1 MENNYFFPNQEGSDP
16 QVHLPEYETYQENT
30 QGVTGMG
37 HPPSSQYTQAH
48 PEITPDYEDCI
59 QQDDGQF
66 PSQSTKTKNQVPQY
80 HNSSTQPN
88 AYYAMNSGQPLIP
101 PPNPYDIPGYIS
113 QVSPHQATSPV
124 SMNRPTSPQAM
135 YYAAHV
141 GQVNYP
147 MHHYQKPSLARA
159 ESCTPTSTISSAWN
173 CTPSNTISS
182 AWNGT
187 PASTISRVGN
197 CTPTSTLSRAFNCTP
212 SNTISSAWN
221 GTPASTISRVGNCTP
236 TSTLSRAFNCTPSNT
251 ISSAWNGTPASTI
264 SRVGNC
270 TPTSTLSRAFNCTP
284 SNTIFSAW
292 NGTPTSTISSACCY
306 TTTSTISRAGSFAT
320 RSTIS
325 SAWNGTATS
334 TISRAESFAPSSI
347 ISRALECTP
356 TSTIS
361 NTLSCPPTNTISVT
375 GNCTLTRTIPQAST
389 GKVVSNVED
398 QSSMTELKEF
408 AQKVKKQRE
417 SLRLTQ
423 ENVGDGLGVL
433 YKKSFSQTT
442 ISRFEAVQL
451 TLTNMRKLKPMLERF
466 YKEVETNTAIRKIV
480 DRGGKPNNSV
490 KRKKRTFIDEK
501 TKQKLEENYK
511 RFPHPSKVEIESI
524 STEIELT
531 CDVVNTWF
539 CNRRQQEKKEL
550 NKCLKEEAVASGNC
564 AQPISTPNTGTCAK
578 PPVTV
583 PQPCLIDMT
592 GLNRTPYMA
601 INDQNE
607 QFIQHAMQSMH
618 TGNYTQL
625 TML

>member
-1 MENNYFFPNQEGSDP
+1 MENNYFFTNEEGSDP
-16 QVHLPEYETYQENT
+16 QVPPPEYETYQENT

-37 HPPSSQYTQAH
+37 HPPSSQYMQAH
-48 PEITPDYEDCI
+48 PEITPDYEDFI

-101 PPNPYDIPGYIS
+101 PPNPYDIPGYLN

-135 YYAAHV
+135 YYAAHA

-147 MHHYQKPSLARA
+147 MHHFQKPSLARA
-159 ESCTPTSTISSAWN
+159 ESCMPTSTISSAWN

-187 PASTISRVGN
+187 PASTISWVGN

-221 GTPASTISRVGNCTP
+221 GTP
-236 TSTLSRAFNCTPSNT
+236 
-251 ISSAWNGTPASTI
+251 
-264 SRVGNC
+264 
-270 TPTSTLSRAFNCTP
+270 
-284 SNTIFSAW
+284 
-292 NGTPTSTISSACCY
+292 TSTISSACCY
-306 TTTSTISRAGSFAT
+306 TTTSTKSRAGSFAT

-325 SAWNGTATS
+325 RDGSFTTRSAISSAWNGTSTS
-334 TISRAESFAPSSI
+334 TISRAGSFAPTST
-347 ISRALECTP
+347 ISMALERTP

-361 NTLSCPPTNTISVT
+361 SALSRTPTNTISVT
-375 GNCTLTRTIPQAST
+375 GNCTITRTIPQAST

-398 QSSMTELKEF
+398 ASSMSELKEF
-408 AQKVKKQRE
+408 AQNVKKRRY
-417 SLRLTQ
+417 LLGFTQ
-423 ENVGDGLGVL
+423 ENVGNGLGVL
-433 YKKSFSQTT
+433 YDQHFSQTT
-442 ISRFEAVQL
+442 ISKFEDVKL
-451 TLTNMRKLKPMLERF
+451 TLTNMRKLKPVLKRF
-466 YKEVETNTAIRKIV
+466 YDEVETNAASREIV
-480 DRGGKPNNSV
+480 DRGEKPNNSV

-511 RFPHPSKVEIESI
+511 WFPHPNKVEIESI
-524 STEIELT
+524 STETQLT

-539 CNRRQQEKKEL
+539 CNRRQKEKKEL
-550 NKCLKEEAVASGNC
+550 NKCLKEEAVASGNF
-564 AQPISTPNTGTCAK
+564 AQPSSAPNTGTCAM
-578 PPVTV
+578 PPVAV

-592 GLNRTPYMA
+592 GSNRTSYMA

-607 QFIQHAMQSMH
+607 QFIQHAMQSMPP
-618 TGNYTQL
+618 GNYTQ
-625 TML
+625 

>member
-1 MENNYFFPNQEGSDP
+1 
-16 QVHLPEYETYQENT
+16 
-30 QGVTGMG
+30 
-37 HPPSSQYTQAH
+37 
-48 PEITPDYEDCI
+48 
-59 QQDDGQF
+59 
-66 PSQSTKTKNQVPQY
+66 
-80 HNSSTQPN
+80 
-88 AYYAMNSGQPLIP
+88 
-101 PPNPYDIPGYIS
+101 
-113 QVSPHQATSPV
+113 
-124 SMNRPTSPQAM
+124 MNRPTSPQAM
-135 YYAAHV
+135 SFAAHV
-141 GQVNYP
+141 GHVNYP
-147 MHHYQKPSLARA
+147 MHHYQKPSLGRT
-159 ESCTPTSTISSAWN
+159 ERCTS
-173 CTPSNTISS
+173 
-182 AWNGT
+182 
-187 PASTISRVGN
+187 
-197 CTPTSTLSRAFNCTP
+197 TSTLSRAENC
-212 SNTISSAWN
+212 S
-221 GTPASTISRVGNCTP
+221 
-236 TSTLSRAFNCTPSNT
+236 
-251 ISSAWNGTPASTI
+251 
-264 SRVGNC
+264 
-270 TPTSTLSRAFNCTP
+270 
-284 SNTIFSAW
+284 
-292 NGTPTSTISSACCY
+292 
-306 TTTSTISRAGSFAT
+306 
-320 RSTIS
+320 
-325 SAWNGTATS
+325 
-334 TISRAESFAPSSI
+334 
-347 ISRALECTP
+347 
-356 TSTIS
+356 
-361 NTLSCPPTNTISVT
+361 PTNTISCAGSST
-375 GNCTLTRTIPQAST
+375 PTSTMSQASAGT
-389 GKVVSNVED
+389 VVSDVED

-408 AQKVKKQRE
+408 AQKVKKRRE

-466 YKEVETNTAIRKIV
+466 YDEVESNEATREIV

-511 RFPHPSKVEIESI
+511 RFAHPSKMEIKSI
-524 STEIELT
+524 STETELT

-578 PPVTV
+578 PPVAV